1 MFKEFAITIKGV
13 PNDGVARRFWK
24 EIERRF
30 WEENESGDYRF
41 MRLHAY
47 SVIYGEAPSETIDW
61 LVIKCRKFGFE
72 VVEVAR

>member
-1 MFKEFAITIKGV
+1 
-13 PNDGVARRFWK
+13 
-24 EIERRF
+24 
-30 WEENESGDYRF
+30 

-47 SVIYGEAPSETIDW
+47 AVIYGEAPSETIDW

>member
-13 PNDGVARRFWK
+13 PNAGVARRFWK
-24 EIERRF
+24 EIE
-30 WEENESGDYRF
+30 SDYYRF
-41 MRLHAY
+41 MRLHAH